1 VAAEQR
7 LPGTQ
12 KAGSMRAHSRSLIP
26 FAIAA
31 VLATAACGESGS
43 SGTGGDSGGD
53 SASGSTCAP
62 VEGDQLVM
70 LEDDKKRQT
79 VDNIVPAVAAPA
91 QSPALLDALN
101 AVSAALTTEQL
112 VELVAAVDL
121 ERQGAVEVA
130 TAYVEENGLG
140 EGVSGGSGAITVGGG
155 NFTESQILA
164 NIYAD
169 VLNAAGF
176 QATVQS
182 VGNRE
187 AYLGALQRNEIQVFP
202 EYVGT
207 VATFL
212 NGKINGPDAEP
223 VASSDLDET
232 LANLNELAPQAGL
245 VFGEPSEAADQN
257 AFAVNKA
264 LADELGVTTL
274 SELAEACGDGSL
286 VLGGPPECPE
296 RPFCQP
302 GLEETYGME
311 FASVEDLDIGA
322 PTNQALQQGV
332 VSIGLVL
339 STDPVLAQG

>member
-1 VAAEQR
+1 
-7 LPGTQ
+7 
-12 KAGSMRAHSRSLIP
+12 MRVHSRFLIP
-26 FAIAA
+26 FALSA
-31 VLATAACGESGS
+31 VLATSACGESGS
-43 SGTGGDSGGD
+43 SGTGGGGGGGD
-53 SASGSTCAP
+53 TTAGSACAP

-70 LEDDKKRQT
+70 LEDDQKLQT
-79 VDNIVPAVAAPA
+79 VDNIIPAVSA
-91 QSPALLDALN
+91 QAQGPALLDALN
-101 AVSAALTTEQL
+101 AVSGVLTTEDL
-112 VELVAAVDL
+112 VGLVAAVDL

-130 TAYVEENGLG
+130 TAYVEEKGLA
-140 EGVSGGSGAITVGGG
+140 EGLSGGSGPVVVGGG
-155 NFTESQILA
+155 NFSESQILA
-164 NIYAD
+164 NVYAD

-176 QATVQS
+176 SATVQS

-207 VATFL
+207 LATFI
-212 NGKINGPDAEP
+212 NGKLNGPDAEP
-223 VASSDLDET
+223 VASSDLEET
-232 LANLNELAPQAGL
+232 LANLTGLAEQYGL
-245 VFGEPSEAADQN
+245 VVGEPAEAADQN
-257 AFAVNKA
+257 AFAVTKT

-322 PTNQALQQGV
+322 PTNEALKQGV

>member
-1 VAAEQR
+1 
-7 LPGTQ
+7 
-12 KAGSMRAHSRSLIP
+12 MRAHSRSLIP

-31 VLATAACGESGS
+31 VLATTACGESGS
-43 SGTGGDSGGD
+43 SGTGGGGSGDD
-53 SASGSTCAP
+53 SASGSACAP

-70 LEDDKKRQT
+70 LEDDKKLQT
-79 VDNIVPAVAAPA
+79 VDNIIPAVAAPA

-101 AVSAALTTEQL
+101 AVSAALTTDEL
-112 VELVAAVDL
+112 VELVAAVEL

-130 TAYVEENGLG
+130 AAYVEGEGLAD
-140 EGVSGGSGAITVGGG
+140 GVSGGSGSVAVGGA
-155 NFTESQILA
+155 NFSESQILA
-164 NIYAD
+164 NIYAE

-176 QATVQS
+176 SATVQS

-187 AYLGALQRNEIQVFP
+187 AYLPALQRNEIQVFP

-207 VATFL
+207 LATFL
-212 NGKINGPDAEP
+212 NGTINGPDAEP

-232 LANLNELAPQAGL
+232 LANLNELAGPAGL

-257 AFAVNKA
+257 AFAVTKT

-311 FASVEDLDIGA
+311 FASVEDLDIGR
-322 PTNQALQQGV
+322 PTNEALQQGV
-332 VSIGLVL
+332 ISIGLVL

>member
-1 VAAEQR
+1 
-7 LPGTQ
+7 
-12 KAGSMRAHSRSLIP
+12 MRAHSRFLIP
-26 FAIAA
+26 FAIAT

-43 SGTGGDSGGD
+43 SGTGGGGEETD
-53 SASGSTCAP
+53 AASGSTCAP
-62 VEGDQLVM
+62 VEGEQLVM
-70 LEDDKKRQT
+70 LEDDQKLQT
-79 VDNIVPAVAAPA
+79 VDNIIPAVAAPA

-101 AVSAALTTEQL
+101 AVSAALTTEEL

-130 TAYVEENGLG
+130 TAYVEEEGLA
-140 EGVSGGSGAITVGGG
+140 EGVSGGSGAIAVGGA

-164 NIYAD
+164 NIYAG

-187 AYLGALQRNEIQVFP
+187 AYLPALQRNEIQVFP

-232 LANLNELAPQAGL
+232 LTNLNALAGQAGL

-257 AFAVNKA
+257 AFAVTKT

-311 FASVEDLDIGA
+311 FAGVEDLDIGA
-322 PTNQALQQGV
+322 PTNQALQQGI

>member
-1 VAAEQR
+1 
-7 LPGTQ
+7 
-12 KAGSMRAHSRSLIP
+12 MRRHSRSLIP

-43 SGTGGDSGGD
+43 SGTGGSDSGGD

-70 LEDDKKRQT
+70 LEDDKKLQT
-79 VDNIVPAVAAPA
+79 VDNIIPAVAAPA
-91 QSPALLDALN
+91 QSPALLDPLN

-121 ERQGAVEVA
+121 ERQGAVDVA
-130 TAYVEENGLG
+130 AAYVEENGLA
-140 EGVSGGSGAITVGGG
+140 EGVSGGSGAIAVGAG

-169 VLNAAGF
+169 VLTAAGF

-182 VGNRE
+182 VTNRE
-187 AYLGALQRNEIQVFP
+187 AYLPALQRNEIQVFP

-207 VATFL
+207 LATFL
-212 NGKINGPDAEP
+212 NGTINGPDAEP

-232 LANLNELAPQAGL
+232 LTNLTALGEQAGL
-245 VFGEPSEAADQN
+245 AFGEPSEAADQN

>member
-1 VAAEQR
+1 
-7 LPGTQ
+7 
-12 KAGSMRAHSRSLIP
+12 MRAHSRALVP

-43 SGTGGDSGGD
+43 SGTGGGGD
-53 SASGSTCAP
+53 GGDTASGSACAP

-70 LEDDKKRQT
+70 LEDDKKLQT
-79 VDNIVPAVAAPA
+79 VDNIIPAVSAQAAEANPEV
-91 QSPALLDALN
+91 LDPLN
-101 AVSAALTTEQL
+101 AVSAVLTTEEL
-112 VELVAAVDL
+112 VGLVAAVDL

-130 TAYVEENGLG
+130 TGYVEENGLA
-140 EGVSGGSGAITVGGG
+140 EGLSGGSGALRVGAA
-155 NFTESQILA
+155 NFSESQILA
-164 NIYAD
+164 NIYAE

-187 AYLGALQRNEIQVFP
+187 AYLPALQRNEIQVFP

-207 VATFL
+207 LATFI
-212 NGKINGPDAEP
+212 NGKVNGPEAEA

-232 LANLNELAPQAGL
+232 VTNLTALGEQVGL
-245 VFGEPSEAADQN
+245 VFGEPAEAADQN
-257 AFAVNKA
+257 AFAVNKT

-274 SELAEACGDGSL
+274 SELAEACDDGSL

-311 FASVEDLDIGA
+311 FASVEDLDIGR
-322 PTNQALQQGV
+322 PTNEALEQGV
-332 VSIGLVL
+332 ISIGLVL
-339 STDPVLAQG
+339 STDPALAQ